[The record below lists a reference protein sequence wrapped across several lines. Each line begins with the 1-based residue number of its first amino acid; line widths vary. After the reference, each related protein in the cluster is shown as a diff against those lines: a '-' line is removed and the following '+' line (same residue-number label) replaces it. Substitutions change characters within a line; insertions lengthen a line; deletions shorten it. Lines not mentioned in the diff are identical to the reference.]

1 MGKLRAN
8 SPAHPSSLPILSF
21 GHKPQAHLVSLTGTT
36 KGAVMESETTRD
48 RAMAMDEIWK
58 WTVGA
63 GILVVALAPL
73 ALPILILT
81 IVALLPLAVPL
92 LALGLVAGVIALP
105 VILVR
110 KLVRSVRGS
119 GPRRRRPAEPAPKPA
134 TSL

>member
-1 MGKLRAN
+1 
-8 SPAHPSSLPILSF
+8 
-21 GHKPQAHLVSLTGTT
+21 
-36 KGAVMESETTRD
+36 MESQAARD
-48 RAMAMDEIWK
+48 RAQALDEIWK

-92 LALGLVAGVIALP
+92 LAVGLVVGVLAVP
-105 VILVR
+105 VILIR
-110 KLVRSVRGS
+110 KLIRSVRGS